1 MWREA
6 LLRRKKLQ
14 LLVIGRSTTLPEL
27 REEVSRLA
35 VVGEGLTSFV
45 AVHRQW
51 QQQNENCETEK
62 MDTGDDDE
70 RMMLW

>member
-1 MWREA
+1 MRREA

-35 VVGEGLTSFV
+35 VAGEGLTSFV

-51 QQQNENCETEK
+51 QQQNGNCETEK
-62 MDTGDDDE
+62 MDTGVDDE
-70 RMMLW
+70 RRY